1 MHALSL
7 SHGLVFRRVLVRSTY
22 IMMMIGTGGF
32 REDRQ
37 SGLVWIVNE
46 SDGNSTVVGYTMQ
59 SGHNIPGAL
68 LLSSGS
74 GYLC

>member
-1 MHALSL
+1 MHA
-7 SHGLVFRRVLVRSTY
+7 SHGLVLRRVLVRSTY
-22 IMMMIGTGGF
+22 IMMMMIGTGGF